1 MTTPIRPALI
11 LSVVAALAAGCGGN
25 GGSAAPRPSTADV
38 TATSTSTRTS
48 EAALNAAV
56 RAAIRANVHLS
67 TYVLWHNTI
76 PSWATQST
84 RGPALK
90 ALRASAATRRRQ
102 GIQIKNLSGH
112 YTIISIALAPSY
124 TSATAVITSHQRV
137 APYKAGH
144 RLGKA
149 IVGADHARL
158 QLHRLGNTG
167 RFVVWKAA
175 PIQ

>member
-1 MTTPIRPALI
+1 MTTTTRPLLLALA
-11 LSVVAALAAGCGGN
+11 VATLAAGCGGSH
-25 GGSAAPRPSTADV
+25 GSTAPTTTTDAAV
-38 TATSTSTRTS
+38 TQTS
-48 EAALNAAV
+48 EAALKAAV

-76 PSWATQST
+76 PNWAKQST

-102 GIQIKNLSGH
+102 GIQIKNLSGG
-112 YTIISIALAPSY
+112 YTIVSIALAPSY
-124 TSATAVITSHQRV
+124 ATATAVIKSHQRV

-149 IVGADHARL
+149 ITGTDHARL
-158 QLHRLGNTG
+158 QLHRLGNTR
-167 RFVVWKAA
+167 RFVVWNVA
-175 PIQ
+175 PIK